1 MLSSYWYSVQM
12 GELCIAMASD
22 VFFGEGAKERLV
34 ARLREAKN
42 AGADL
47 AVLPEIACNPW
58 SPSTKNLRDEDAEE
72 LGGMRCSMQ
81 SEAAKEVGIGLIGSA
96 ILKQNGERYNTC
108 LFWDD
113 KGELLGTYQKH
124 HIPEEDGFWET
135 SHYSESLNGFPI
147 FHFRGFNIGIQICS
161 DMNRPQGSHLLAA
174 AGADVI
180 VGPRSTELATYDKW
194 RPVWIANALTTG
206 CYICSVN
213 RPAPEDGVLIGGNSI
228 AVAPD
233 GEVLIES
240 CDAITVFTVRQST
253 IKKVRKDYPGYLP
266 YRSELYAQ
274 GWNAIKDNPR

>member
-1 MLSSYWYSVQM
+1 MD
-12 GELCIAMASD
+12 ELCIAMVSD
-22 VFFGEGAKERLV
+22 VFFGGGERERLV
-34 ARLREAKN
+34 ARLLEAKD

-58 SPSTKNLRDEDAEE
+58 SPSTKNLREEDAEE
-72 LGGMRCSMQ
+72 FGGARCSMQ
-81 SEAAKEVGIGLIGSA
+81 SEVAKEVGIGLIGSA
-96 ILKQNGERYNTC
+96 ILKQNGSRFNTC
-108 LFWDD
+108 LLWDEQ
-113 KGELLGTYQKH
+113 GELLGTYQKH

-135 SHYSESLNGFPI
+135 SHYSEGVEGFSI
-147 FHFRGFNIGIQICS
+147 FHFLGFNIGIQICS

-213 RPAPEDGVLIGGNSI
+213 RPEPENGVLIGGNSI

-253 IKKVRKDYPGYLP
+253 IKNARIDYPGYLP
-266 YRSELYAQ
+266 CRSDIYAQ
-274 GWNAIKDNPR
+274 GWNAIKDNTP